1 MNIISSKKKKKCVS
15 HLESVILLSPIYL
28 LPRTSTY
35 AIHET
40 ELLLF
45 EKIVD
50 QLDFFISYLLSST

>member
-1 MNIISSKKKKKCVS
+1 MNIISSKKKKCVS